1 MAKRNSIGRNWK
13 HRPGLETLEAR
24 EMLDASGELI
34 SVRLAVTDV
43 HGNSISQI
51 SQGEAFLVKAY
62 IEDRRGEPGVV
73 VDVPEPDPQNPNNTP
88 DISDDPYGFFT
99 AYFNVTYDAVGF
111 DFDESFGIQIGPTI
125 NPVSVSNPDTSVD
138 GYIERLGIQ
147 NIDISGQLHP
157 NEVELLSFRM
167 IAQQPGNYDLAEGFM
182 PHFHFDVV
190 DYIEDANE
198 LPENWDIN
206 YVDGVPQLERLTGSD
221 FMDATIG
228 ADEYFS
234 LYHFDTEPLT
244 QDSQVYFEGVGL
256 QVLAASTTDY
266 QVRYVDEP
274 TTTSGGEVNSL
285 PSNLEYF
292 DEWSYF
298 YVEVYGQAP
307 NGNSLNA
314 GVVTINYD
322 PDDFEFVQAVGRT
335 EDPTSLRYSI
345 TFTEVDNENGAVT
358 VGYNTLSTDLG
369 DDRYALL
376 GRIQLRSKIE
386 MPVDYTNG
394 ELQPTTSSAV
404 MLGDASATIYNDI
417 SDSRSVVGGTT
428 SAGTNFE
435 VWPVIYDVAN
445 GEDRQVGLADFSD
458 FVAVFGK
465 SVNNDPE
472 IRKLDF
478 DNNGTIGLSDF
489 SLFVQNFG
497 QSNFYDSKR
506 IYPAGYPGDLSSAAL
521 MGSSFLLEGE
531 PVATPSTSR
540 QEASVVAAGPPQP
553 VSSNKV
559 SESLLSL
566 PATGTNS
573 STPSTPSSTEEESAT
588 ASSEETIDAFVSQWN
603 DQSDLIALTTGVGPE
618 ETSSDDEN
626 TDFVS
631 NTDEILAI
639 WEDEEQL

>member
-13 HRPGLETLEAR
+13 HRPGLETLEVR

-34 SVRLAVTDV
+34 SLRLAVTDL
-43 HGNSISQI
+43 HGNQI
-51 SQGEAFLVKAY
+51 EQIAQGEAFLVKAY

-99 AYFNVTYDAVGF
+99 AYFNVTYDAAGF
-111 DFDESFGIQIGPTI
+111 DFDESYGIQIGPTI
-125 NPVSVSNPDTSVD
+125 SEVSVPVPDTSID
-138 GYIERLGIQ
+138 GYIERLGMQ
-147 NIDISGQLHP
+147 NIDTSGLFHP

-190 DYIEDANE
+190 DYIEDVNE
-198 LPENWDIN
+198 LPENWDVN
-206 YVDGVPQLERLTGSD
+206 YVNGVPQLERLTGSE
-221 FMDATIG
+221 FMDATVG

-234 LYHFDTEPLT
+234 LYHYGTERLT

-256 QVLAASTTDY
+256 QVLAPTTTEY

-274 TTTSGGEVNSL
+274 TTTLGGEVNAL

-298 YVEVYGQAP
+298 YVEVYAKAP

-314 GVVTINYD
+314 GVVTVNYD
-322 PDDFEFVQAVGRT
+322 PDDFEFVQAVGRN

-345 TFTEVDNENGAVT
+345 TFTEVDNENGSVT
-358 VGYNTLSTDLG
+358 VGYNTLATDLG
-369 DDRYALL
+369 DDRFALL

-394 ELQPTTSSAV
+394 ELQPTTSSDV

-497 QSNFYDSKR
+497 QSNYYDSKR
-506 IYPAGYPGDLSSAAL
+506 IYPAGYPGDLSSPAL
-521 MGSSFLLEGE
+521 MGSSSLLEGE
-531 PVATPSTSR
+531 PVASPSTSR
-540 QEASVVAAGPPQP
+540 REAPVVAAGPPQP
-553 VSSNKV
+553 VSSDNV
-559 SESLLSL
+559 SSNLLSL
-566 PATGTNS
+566 PATNSVSTNS
-573 STPSTPSSTEEESAT
+573 PAQSSTEEGSSA

-603 DQSDLIALTTGVGPE
+603 DQSDLIALTAVVRSD

-626 TDFVS
+626 ADFVA